1 MRFSAA
7 VNLYCGVLTTK
18 AFEHCQAILANNESV
33 PFVLAI
39 RTSKPSVK
47 SMLMPA
53 RASTPSITGTLR
65 TRLISSVTGQNGI
78 ARSAETHERFRRMT
92 YRRRLPD
99 LGITVNQEF
108 P

>member
-7 VNLYCGVLTTK
+7 VNLYCGGLTTK
-18 AFEHCQAILANNESV
+18 GFQHFQAIRANNESL

-65 TRLISSVTGQNGI
+65 TRLISSVTGQKGI

-92 YRRRLPD
+92 YRARARD
-99 LGITVNQEF
+99 TGTYG
-108 P
+108 